1 MFGFGLGGRGVR
13 SSFFRSGLFTSGVIA
28 AALLGGCVHNCCA
41 APAYGG
47 SRDSGGTF
55 SLGLH
60 LGGGEPRGHVG
71 ATHEVGHGV
80 CDDECLPTYEF
91 KGSAWIRDSCGRRRC
106 VSISGTVRAASYS
119 AARGEAREKL
129 HDRVACSYPGARIR
143 NISLSVWRTS
153 VSDKG
158 YGW

>member
-41 APAYGG
+41 AAAYGD
-47 SRDSGGTF
+47 SRDTGGALR
-55 SLGLH
+55 LGLH
-60 LGGGEPRGHVG
+60 FGGGEPRVHVG

-91 KGSAWIRDSCGRRRC
+91 KGSAWVRDSCGRRRC

-119 AARGEAREKL
+119 AARCEAREKL
-129 HDRVACSYPGARIR
+129 YDRVACSYPGARIR
-143 NISLSVWRTS
+143 NISLSVWQKCD
-153 VSDKG
+153 SDEG